1 MFCGSHK
8 HVLVCVEERTLNFI
22 LLDEEFN
29 LFYLLILSPKF
40 YLHKYTV
47 YTVDSIN
54 LLTYIVS
61 FLAYI
66 VILTDFIKKVLPLSQ
81 ILVHI

>member
-1 MFCGSHK
+1 MFCGSHN
-8 HVLVCVEERTLNFI
+8 HVLVGVEKRKLNFI

-29 LFYLLILSPKF
+29 HFYLLILSQTF
-40 YLHKYTV
+40 CFHKYTV

-66 VILTDFIKKVLPLSQ
+66 VILTDFIK
-81 ILVHI
+81 

>member
-1 MFCGSHK
+1 MFRGSHK
-8 HVLVCVEERTLNFI
+8 HELVCVEKRKFNFI

-29 LFYLLILSPKF
+29 LFYFLILSPIF
-40 YLHKYTV
+40 YFHKYTV
-47 YTVDSIN
+47 YTVDSII

-66 VILTDFIKKVLPLSQ
+66 VILTDFIK
-81 ILVHI
+81 